1 MFSTGFSTSMTPE
14 LTTDQLDSIIDQ
26 FSEII
31 VDGMDTK
38 TLCQYVYDDLVDYY
52 SDLTQDELQEF
63 IVSHDEDLWKEL
75 VDNET
80 TVTYG
85 IEPGESLSFPV
96 HGKWGS
102 WIFFDPLCQF
112 NNLHTFCRNGVDF
125 VYYKNMRI
133 TDEFQVT
140 LTSTEYDM
148 IQAIMAFSFVNDFDE
163 HHDES
168 VFQRTWDKISNA
180 DHNIKFEEAKS
191 WA

>member
-1 MFSTGFSTSMTPE
+1 MTPE

-85 IEPGESLSFPV
+85 LSEGESISFPV
-96 HGKWGS
+96 HKKLS
-102 WIFFDPLCQF
+102 
-112 NNLHTFCRNGVDF
+112 
-125 VYYKNMRI
+125 
-133 TDEFQVT
+133 
-140 LTSTEYDM
+140 
-148 IQAIMAFSFVNDFDE
+148 
-163 HHDES
+163 
-168 VFQRTWDKISNA
+168 
-180 DHNIKFEEAKS
+180 
-191 WA
+191 